1 MDAAGWRTAQAHAYK
16 TSCTGERSCGAVM
29 KRSSAARGDE
39 KRLMNRTIGPAQFPR
54 PFTRGRFFRPRFYY
68 RSRDDSFAR
77 RAGFGLRLHRS
88 PRAPVLWSAVRSR
101 SPSVRLKHPAAQHAA
116 VPSRQASE
124 NKLEKSTPT
133 VVSQKK
139 KSASPDR
146 SRSSSMGSVQRP
158 LLSFT
163 VKQEEHFCSSKEALS
178 SVTRAAARNRAI
190 QKKREEIEE
199 VYRRDCDTFG
209 VVVKMLVAKDPSL
222 ETPIQTSLRENLRDI
237 GLRCVDAMRQFIQ
250 DYDSR
255 EPATTALRPGDGGR
269 LSEKRRSPLSLR

>member
-1 MDAAGWRTAQAHAYK
+1 MDAVGWRTAQAHAYK
-16 TSCTGERSCGAVM
+16 T
-29 KRSSAARGDE
+29 DE
-39 KRLMNRTIGPAQFPR
+39 KRLMNRTIGHAQFPR

-139 KSASPDR
+139 KSASPEDR

-199 VYRRDCDTFG
+199 QAEHTRVYRRDCDTFG

-255 EPATTALRPGDGGR
+255 EPATPALRPGDGVR